1 MRKPAILEVEEYG
14 MQEKLDIPTALAA
27 SAKGAVWFTIDSS
40 QALGVIE
47 NGTLRRVDKGSR
59 NVEPLGIGVDSKG
72 DVWITDAPAT
82 AIKRV
87 TASGEVSAIDS
98 SQALGVIENG
108 TLRRVDKGSR
118 NVEPLGIGI
127 DSKGDVWITD
137 APATAI
143 KRVTANGEVS
153 AWPLNTGIARL
164 GRLTVAP
171 DDSVWFAESTA
182 YGITRLKD
190 GQFKRHEFPPQR
202 GGPFG
207 VAAAA
212 DGTVWATMQSGNLLL
227 RISPDGQVAEFEVPT
242 RSSSPTDIAVDAQGR
257 PWFIQFR
264 GNKVGVLDKGVIVEY
279 DVPVASAGLSGIATA
294 PDGSVW
300 FGMLRANALGRI
312 RNGKVDMLP
321 FPRPQARPFSLA
333 TDAQGNVWYA
343 DISGY
348 VGKVLTK

>member
-1 MRKPAILEVEEYG
+1 MNPARFRNQLGKLTIVGVLTLTGLGGLVAGTLVHQMRKPAILEVEEYG

-27 SAKGAVWFTIDSS
+27 SAKGAVWFT
-40 QALGVIE
+40 
-47 NGTLRRVDKGSR
+47 
-59 NVEPLGIGVDSKG
+59 
-72 DVWITDAPAT
+72 
-82 AIKRV
+82 
-87 TASGEVSAIDS
+87 IDS

-264 GNKVGVLDKGVIVEY
+264 RNKVGVLDKGVIVEY